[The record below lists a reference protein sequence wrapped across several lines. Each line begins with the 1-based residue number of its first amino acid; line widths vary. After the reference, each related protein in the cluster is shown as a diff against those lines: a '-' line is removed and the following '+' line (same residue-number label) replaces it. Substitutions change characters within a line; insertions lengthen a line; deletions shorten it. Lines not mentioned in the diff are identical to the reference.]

1 MATRV
6 RTKTVA
12 AHAVPDDLDSSVREG
27 VRAAPGSSA
36 AQLVKKL
43 PASFSA
49 FSKQVRDAAE
59 RLSKAGEIHRHLK
72 GKTALYFPAEP
83 LAALDA
89 AIPPRLAG
97 QALDKA
103 ELRQLAEEVT
113 PGHAVVLDEWLKR
126 ALAQRLLYEHAPAP
140 GGAKKRFGA
149 EPDVRKLAAPL
160 LKALQ
165 KARDSADANG
175 IPRERLAEIL
185 LQELGVSLGDA
196 AQGTPGKASHN
207 APNGHTRSQ
216 FLAALTEL
224 VAQNPRQAL
233 LSVRDLRAR
242 LGLGKDQF
250 DALALV
256 LMRDGA
262 ISLHQHDHP
271 MSLPEWERQQ
281 LVDNAR
287 GTYYVGIAPRSGQ

>member
-1 MATRV
+1 
-6 RTKTVA
+6 
-12 AHAVPDDLDSSVREG
+12 
-27 VRAAPGSSA
+27 
-36 AQLVKKL
+36 VKKL
-43 PASFSA
+43 PASYRA

-59 RLSKAGEIHRHLK
+59 RLSNAGEIHRHLK

-89 AIPPRLAG
+89 AIPRLAG
-97 QALDKA
+97 RALDKV
-103 ELRQLAEEVT
+103 ELKQLAEEVT

-126 ALAQRLLYEHAPAP
+126 ALTQRLLYEHAPATK
-140 GGAKKRFGA
+140 GAGRRFGA

-160 LKALQ
+160 LKALR
-165 KARDSADANG
+165 KARDNTDANG
-175 IPRERLAEIL
+175 ISRERLAEL
-185 LQELGVSLGDA
+185 LLEELGVSLGDA
-196 AQGTPGKASHN
+196 TRRIPSKANDDN
-207 APNGHTRSQ
+207 APDDKARSR
-216 FLAALTEL
+216 FLAALAEL
-224 VAQNPRQAL
+224 VTQNPRQAL

-271 MSLPEWERQQ
+271 MSLSERDRQQ